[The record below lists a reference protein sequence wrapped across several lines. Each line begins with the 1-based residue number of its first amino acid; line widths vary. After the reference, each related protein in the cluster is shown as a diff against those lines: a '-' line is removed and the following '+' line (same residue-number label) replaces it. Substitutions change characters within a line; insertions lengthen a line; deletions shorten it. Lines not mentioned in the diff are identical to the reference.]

1 MYHKKS
7 LKDFSLF
14 AMVDLQLSRSTVRT
28 YRSSLKTFFEAVKD
42 SVTENAIR
50 NFLCNYN
57 QKHPNK
63 STYSTMLKALRCYF
77 KRYLKLDIVD
87 SFKFPKQPYIPKRVP
102 TKEQLQQFYAALP
115 TLKECALFL
124 LYATSGLRKSEIMLL
139 KLEDLDL
146 DRRMIIPNVHS
157 GNTKKSWIGFFN
169 EEAKEVLTKYLAK
182 CQQSPQYYR
191 KVRVFNPS
199 KNPTLWKEARERT
212 RLNITPKVL
221 RDWFCCQMGELGVPD
236 RYIDAFC
243 GRVPKSVLARHYTD
257 YSPERLKRIYDKAG
271 LKVLS

>member
-102 TKEQLQQFYAALP
+102 TKEQLQQFYAARARILFIV
-115 TLKECALFL
+115 LFL
-124 LYATSGLRKSEIMLL
+124 AFSKWV
-139 KLEDLDL
+139 LE
-146 DRRMIIPNVHS
+146 
-157 GNTKKSWIGFFN
+157 
-169 EEAKEVLTKYLAK
+169 
-182 CQQSPQYYR
+182 
-191 KVRVFNPS
+191 KVV
-199 KNPTLWKEARERT
+199 
-212 RLNITPKVL
+212 
-221 RDWFCCQMGELGVPD
+221 
-236 RYIDAFC
+236 
-243 GRVPKSVLARHYTD
+243 
-257 YSPERLKRIYDKAG
+257 
-271 LKVLS
+271 

>member
-1 MYHKKS
+1 
-7 LKDFSLF
+7 
-14 AMVDLQLSRSTVRT
+14 MVDLQLSKGTVRT
-28 YRSSLKTFFEAVKD
+28 YRSSLKTFFETVKEPI
-42 SVTENAIR
+42 TENTAIFFAIITR
-50 NFLCNYN
+50 NILTN
-57 QKHPNK
+57 Q
-63 STYSTMLKALRCYF
+63 RCYF

-221 RDWFCCQMGELGVPD
+221 RDFLW
-236 RYIDAFC
+236 
-243 GRVPKSVLARHYTD
+243 
-257 YSPERLKRIYDKAG
+257 
-271 LKVLS
+271 